1 MNHPVIASIGKDHY
15 ETKMRFGKHELI
27 ADEPEHIGGT
37 DKGPS
42 AGTYLKMSLA
52 ACTAI
57 TLRMYADRKGWEVE
71 EFIVKVDYHQQ
82 DGVTHFERR
91 IEVRGHLDDKQ
102 RKRMLQIANL
112 CPIHKTLSGP
122 IEIETQLAG

>member
-1 MNHPVIASIGKDHY
+1 MDHPVIATIGKEHY
-15 ETKMRFGKHELI
+15 ETRMRFGKHELI

-57 TLRMYADRKGWEVE
+57 TLRMYADRKGWEVD
-71 EFIVKVDYHQQ
+71 EFIVKVDYQRQEGTTRFHRT
-82 DGVTHFERR
+82 V
-91 IEVRGHLDDKQ
+91 EVKGNLDEKQ
-102 RKRMLQIANL
+102 RKRILQIANL

-122 IEIETQLAG
+122 IEIETELVP